1 MPDVPEQDS
10 VSDPIRDALPSEVYR
25 RAFGK
30 VMAGTDVA
38 LLDEDERQALK
49 AAREV
54 TNTQGPGYPAP
65 WGMDP
70 TRRDAP

>member
-10 VSDPIRDALPSEVYR
+10 VTDPIREALASDVYE

-30 VMAGTDVA
+30 VMTGTDAA
-38 LLDEDERQALK
+38 LLDDDERQALK
-49 AAREV
+49 TAREV
-54 TNTQGPGYPAP
+54 TDAQGPGYPMP
-65 WGMDP
+65 WHMDP